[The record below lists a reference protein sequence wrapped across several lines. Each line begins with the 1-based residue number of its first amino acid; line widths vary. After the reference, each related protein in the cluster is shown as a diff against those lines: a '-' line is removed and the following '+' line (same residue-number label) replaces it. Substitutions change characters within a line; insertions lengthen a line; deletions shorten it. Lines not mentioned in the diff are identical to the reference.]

1 VHNESFILSAKS
13 DALFEFSTGSILKY
27 PMQLSQPQGMSS
39 NVQLSIGDNTRF
51 KQVALAGPAKDQ
63 VLSLDAN
70 NQLKLWRYG
79 NAGDLSSKN
88 LLWVLQQQELEKLLS
103 IK

>member
-1 VHNESFILSAKS
+1 
-13 DALFEFSTGSILKY
+13 
-27 PMQLSQPQGMSS
+27 
-39 NVQLSIGDNTRF
+39 
-51 KQVALAGPAKDQ
+51 